1 VTRRRWLLLGALVA
15 LSLAV
20 AGSASFWLLI
30 PDLVVAQIEQPASLP
45 EEARAVAFQVRRG
58 ETANEIARRLGELRL
73 IRSPLLFRLL
83 VGYYGVETRLEA
95 GEYELHAGMSPTEI
109 ISRLHRGLVRTTL
122 ITAPEG
128 WSIAEVA
135 RHFERQGAVRE
146 AEMLAAAS
154 RRSYGFAFL
163 DELPEGL
170 GLEGYLFPDSY
181 RVQPGTTA
189 EELVALML
197 RTFDQR
203 VTAGMRQQ
211 AADQGLSLHGLVT
224 LASIVEREAMVAEE
238 RPLIAG
244 VFLNR
249 LSRRM
254 PLQADPTVQYAL
266 ARDPA
271 SVRRWGIWK
280 ENLFREDLDLDTPY
294 NTYRY
299 TGLPPGPIANPGLAS
314 IIAVLNASQTDYL
327 YFVAQGD
334 GSHLFAR
341 TLEEHNRNVRQRR
354 S

>member
-1 VTRRRWLLLGALVA
+1 M

-20 AGSASFWLLI
+20 AGSASFWLII
-30 PDLVVAQIEQPASLP
+30 PDLVAAQIEQPVALP
-45 EEARAVAFQVRRG
+45 EDAPPLRFQVRRG
-58 ETANEIARRLGELRL
+58 ETANEIARRLGDLGL

-95 GEYELHAGMSPTEI
+95 GEYELSAAMSPTEI

-122 ITAPEG
+122 ITIPEG
-128 WSIAEVA
+128 WSIVEIA
-135 RHFERQGAVRE
+135 RHFERQGAIRE
-146 AEMLAAAS
+146 ADLLAAAA
-154 RRSYGFAFL
+154 RRGYGFDFL
-163 DELPEGL
+163 EEVPEGL

-189 EELVALML
+189 EQLVALML

-203 VTAGMRQQ
+203 VSGDMRLQ
-211 AADQGLSLHGLVT
+211 AAQKGLSLHGLIT
-224 LASIVEREAMVAEE
+224 LASIVEREAVVSEE

-249 LSRRM
+249 LGRGM

-266 ARDPA
+266 SRDPA

-280 ENLFREDLDLDTPY
+280 ENLFREDLDLDTPF

-314 IIAVLNASQTDYL
+314 ITAVLNASETDYL